1 MKKIIILF
9 FATTFSITVFSQG
22 VGLAGGLLISNV
34 MGSDKNQGDDNVNR
48 SSRVSP
54 TIGLV
59 WKSGDS
65 GIRFTTEVSYMQKGA
80 KWNGTTEDLAL
91 GATIATYERV
101 LKLNYLT
108 IATTGNFHITDEV
121 YINLGP
127 YIGILTSLS
136 NKVKISYEDVSETNN
151 SSETDGTSK
160 LDFGVNIGT
169 GYWIN
174 DLLNI
179 DIKYSIGLNS
189 LDEDNDVSINN
200 TAVQIGVGYLFNY

>member
-80 KWNGTTEDLAL
+80 KWNGKTEDLAL
-91 GATIATYERV
+91 GAPIGTYERV
-101 LKLNYLT
+101 IKLNYLT

-136 NKVKISYEDVSETNN
+136 NKEKITYEDVSETNN

-189 LDEDNDVSINN
+189 LDEDNDDSINN